1 MTGYDIIGDVHGCAE
16 ELEDLLDNLD
26 YVEVNGVYQ
35 HKDGERSVI
44 FVGDLIDRG
53 PGQVRVLE
61 LVRRMVEA
69 GSAQIVLGNHEF
81 NAIGFATPN
90 PEEPGEFMRRHT
102 KENVK
107 QHQAFLTQLD
117 SEQRYDYLE
126 WFRTLP
132 MWLELEDGLRVVHA
146 CWHQESIDFI
156 RQRRLPDERLSD
168 EFIVEANTKKSRLY
182 EACETV
188 LKGPECSLTD
198 SGLPKFLDK
207 GDHPRANARIR
218 WWKTDAVD
226 LRDLA
231 EIPDDSLAESRDPY
245 PFHLLDGL
253 EPPDG
258 ALDFQ
263 YGTEE
268 PLVIFGHYWNKG
280 ELAKMSPNTVC
291 VDYSA
296 VTDDG
301 VLVAYKWDHETKG
314 EPEHFVSHSAGKQP
328 QSLTVSN

>member
-117 SEQRYDYLE
+117 S
-126 WFRTLP
+126 
-132 MWLELEDGLRVVHA
+132 
-146 CWHQESIDFI
+146 
-156 RQRRLPDERLSD
+156 
-168 EFIVEANTKKSRLY
+168 
-182 EACETV
+182 
-188 LKGPECSLTD
+188 
-198 SGLPKFLDK
+198 
-207 GDHPRANARIR
+207 
-218 WWKTDAVD
+218 
-226 LRDLA
+226 
-231 EIPDDSLAESRDPY
+231 
-245 PFHLLDGL
+245 
-253 EPPDG
+253 
-258 ALDFQ
+258 
-263 YGTEE
+263 
-268 PLVIFGHYWNKG
+268 
-280 ELAKMSPNTVC
+280 
-291 VDYSA
+291 
-296 VTDDG
+296 
-301 VLVAYKWDHETKG
+301 
-314 EPEHFVSHSAGKQP
+314 
-328 QSLTVSN
+328 